1 MGGRLLLYF
10 CVTVAKI
17 SAEIKPGIP
26 LAKPRFLDFDNTHT
40 VLCGT
45 GQSRDSVAKNTAQS
59 DGA

>member
-1 MGGRLLLYF
+1 MYDIGKK

-40 VLCGT
+40 VLRPTEHNC
-45 GQSRDSVAKNTAQS
+45 DSVAKNIAQG